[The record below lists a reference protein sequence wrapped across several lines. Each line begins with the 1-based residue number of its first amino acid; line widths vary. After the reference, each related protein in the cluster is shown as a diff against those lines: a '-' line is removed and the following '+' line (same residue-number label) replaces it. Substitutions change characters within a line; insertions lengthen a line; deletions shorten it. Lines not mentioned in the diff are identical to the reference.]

1 MNTGEIKQL
10 FKDFTDEADTTFIT
24 AANVELYCQIG
35 YDQFR
40 RKVSEYD
47 PFFYT
52 QTFTFD
58 VSSGNINLSTQAPVE
73 EAAVF
78 LLGSGATPTA
88 PHGKMSQLIRVGIQ
102 TSSNRLPDY
111 WMAGATSEEDLINA
125 VRTYLLKGQTLH
137 FGEESLSTTVRLDYV
152 PVQNIAGGWA
162 AAAAFIDDLSE
173 FHDLIALYAYGNYAI
188 RDGAPNPIVDAQL
201 LRREQ
206 ALISYLSHGRS
217 QEAANHVSYVP

>member
-10 FKDFTDEADTTFIT
+10 FRDFTDEADTTFIT

-58 VSSGNINLSTQAPVE
+58 VSSGNVNLSTQAPVE

-88 PHGKMSQLIRVGIQ
+88 PHGKMSQLIRVGSL
-102 TSSNRLPDY
+102 TTGNRLPDY
-111 WMAGATSEEDLINA
+111 WLEGASSEDELINT
-125 VRTYLLKGQTLH
+125 VRGYLLKGQILN
-137 FGEESLSTTVRLDYV
+137 FSEESLSATVRVDYV
-152 PVQNIAGGWA
+152 PVQNIVGGWA
-162 AAAAFIDDLSE
+162 AAAAFVDDLSE

-188 RDGAPNPIVDAQL
+188 RDGAPNPTVDAQL

-206 ALISYLSHGRS
+206 SLISYLSHGRS
-217 QEAANHVSYVP
+217 QEAANHVSYIP